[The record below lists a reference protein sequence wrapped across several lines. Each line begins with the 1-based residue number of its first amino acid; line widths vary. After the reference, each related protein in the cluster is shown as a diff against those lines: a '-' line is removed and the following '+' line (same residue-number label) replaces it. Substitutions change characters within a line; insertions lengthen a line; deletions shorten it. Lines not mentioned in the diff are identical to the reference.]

1 MSGASNGA
9 SAPQPNNDLTIISNG
24 VKLGGWKSIRVT
36 RGIER
41 MPSDFDISLTER
53 YPGQASQVSIR
64 PGDACKV
71 MIGNDLVLVGY
82 IDRLMPSFSA
92 TSHEVRIQG
101 RGMCEDLVDC
111 SLSGDNLNGMQI
123 VTSSLLDLAT
133 KLAAPYG
140 ITVSSL
146 TGDNVPVRTKGS
158 TVPLQFNAVLTES
171 PYEVI
176 ERVARF
182 AHVLPYEG
190 TDGNL
195 ILANVGAGKMASGF
209 AQGTNVQ
216 TAAVAFTMDE
226 RFSIY
231 LPTLMSTN
239 FYGQEGIG
247 GIVYQP
253 AYDQGVSQRT
263 RPDGKPRFRQR
274 IIVSEQWDYDVPLS
288 QERAQWEA
296 ARRWGRSQAVR
307 LTCDSWRDSA
317 GALWTPNFFAPIDLP
332 ALKLQQIGQPWII
345 SEVSFNRDAQR
356 GTTADLVLMPK
367 EAFTLEPTI
376 LQPFLWDPNTA
387 PVQHGAANVPGGAPT

>member
-1 MSGASNGA
+1 MSSASSGA

-41 MPSDFDISLTER
+41 MPSDFDIALTER
-53 YPGQASQVSIR
+53 YPGHASQISIR
-64 PGDACKV
+64 PGDACRI
-71 MIGNDLVLVGY
+71 MIGNDLILVGY
-82 IDRLMPSFSA
+82 IDRLMPSFSP

-111 SLSGDNLNGMQI
+111 SITPDQLDGMSMT
-123 VTSSLLDLAT
+123 TSSLLELAT
-133 KLAAPYG
+133 ALSAVYG
-140 ITVSSL
+140 IKVSSS
-146 TGDNVPVRTKGS
+146 TGDNVPVSYPGGLP
-158 TVPLQFNAVLTES
+158 VVFNAVLTET
-171 PYEVI
+171 PFEII

-182 AHVLPYEG
+182 AHVLVYDG

-209 AQGTNVQ
+209 SQGVNVQ
-216 TAAVAFTMDE
+216 RAGVAFTMDE

-231 LPTLMSTN
+231 PPTMMSTN
-239 FYGQEGIG
+239 FYGHEGIG
-247 GIVYQP
+247 GMVFQP
-253 AYDQGVSQRT
+253 AYDRGVSQRT

-274 IIVSEQWDYDVPLS
+274 IIVSEQWDFNTPLA

-317 GALWTPNFFAPIDLP
+317 GALWTPNFYATIDLP
-332 ALKLQQIGQPWII
+332 ALKLQQLGKPWVVT
-345 SEVSFNRDAQR
+345 EVSFNRDAES
-356 GTTADLVLMPK
+356 GTTAELTLMPS
-367 EAFTLEPTI
+367 EAFTTEPTI
-376 LQPFLWDPNTA
+376 LLPFLWDPNTA
-387 PVQHGAANVPGGAPT
+387 AATDGAANVPGGAPT